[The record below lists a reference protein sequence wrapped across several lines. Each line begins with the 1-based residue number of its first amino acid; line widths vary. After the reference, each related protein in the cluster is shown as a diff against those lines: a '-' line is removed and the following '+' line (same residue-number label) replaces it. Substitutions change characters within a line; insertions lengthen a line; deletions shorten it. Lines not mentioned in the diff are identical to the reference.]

1 MPTFVESISLGQA
14 LTWLGMVGIV
24 VAWISM
30 VMPQLRAIM
39 HALDDLRGEEARPG
53 FDARPGV
60 FERIKAVE
68 DGHADIRQTL
78 TEQGKVL
85 AEQGEVLAD
94 IQHHVKPNS
103 GSSSYDA
110 LLREIKAVRAV
121 AEDTSQR
128 MDASEADR
136 RSIWARLDRPKSRS
150 IFRL

>member
-24 VAWISM
+24 IAWITK

-68 DGHADIRQTL
+68 DGHADIRRTL
-78 TEQGKVL
+78 IEQGK
-85 AEQGEVLAD
+85 VLAD

-110 LLREIKAVRAV
+110 LLREIKAVRSV
-121 AEDTSQR
+121 AEDTSRR

>member
-14 LTWLGMVGIV
+14 LTWVGMAGLV
-24 VAWISM
+24 VAWM
-30 VMPQLRAIM
+30 AKVMPQLRAIM

-60 FERIKAVE
+60 FVRLKAVE

-78 TEQGKVL
+78 T
-85 AEQGEVLAD
+85 EQGEVLAD

-110 LLREIKAVRAV
+110 LLREVKAVRAV

>member
-14 LTWLGMVGIV
+14 LTWLGMAGLV
-24 VAWISM
+24 VAWM
-30 VMPQLRAIM
+30 AKVMPQLRAIM

-68 DGHADIRQTL
+68 DGHADIRETL
-78 TEQGKVL
+78 TEQGK
-85 AEQGEVLAD
+85 VLAD

>member
-14 LTWLGMVGIV
+14 LSWLGMGGLV
-24 VAWISM
+24 VAWITK

-60 FERIKAVE
+60 FERIKVVE
-68 DGHADIRQTL
+68 DGHTDIRRTL
-78 TEQGKVL
+78 TEQGK
-85 AEQGEVLAD
+85 VLAD

-136 RSIWARLDRPKSRS
+136 KSIWDRLNRPKSRS
-150 IFRL
+150 FFRL

>member
-14 LTWLGMVGIV
+14 LTWVGMVGLV
-24 VAWISM
+24 VAWITR

-60 FERIKAVE
+60 FVRIKAVE

-78 TEQGKVL
+78 TEQGK
-85 AEQGEVLAD
+85 VLAD

-110 LLREIKAVRAV
+110 LLREIKAARAV
-121 AEDTSQR
+121 AEETSQR

>member
-14 LTWLGMVGIV
+14 LTWLGMAGLV
-24 VAWISM
+24 VAWM
-30 VMPQLRAIM
+30 AKVMPQLRAIM

-60 FERIKAVE
+60 FVRLKAVE

-78 TEQGKVL
+78 T
-85 AEQGEVLAD
+85 EQGEVLAD

-110 LLREIKAVRAV
+110 LLREVKAVRAV

>member
-14 LTWLGMVGIV
+14 LTWVGMGGLV
-24 VAWISM
+24 VAWM
-30 VMPQLRAIM
+30 AKVMPQLRAIM

-53 FDARPGV
+53 FEARPGV

-78 TEQGKVL
+78 TEQGK
-85 AEQGEVLAD
+85 VLAD

>member
-14 LTWLGMVGIV
+14 LTWVGMVGLV
-24 VAWISM
+24 VAWM
-30 VMPQLRAIM
+30 AKVMPQLRAIM

-60 FERIKAVE
+60 FERIKVVE

-78 TEQGKVL
+78 TEQGK
-85 AEQGEVLAD
+85 VLAD

-110 LLREIKAVRAV
+110 LLREVKAVRAV

-136 RSIWARLDRPKSRS
+136 KSIWDRLNRPKSRS
-150 IFRL
+150 FFRL

>member
-14 LTWLGMVGIV
+14 LTWVGMAGLV
-24 VAWISM
+24 VAWM
-30 VMPQLRAIM
+30 AKVMPQLRAIM

-68 DGHADIRQTL
+68 DGHADIRETL
-78 TEQGKVL
+78 TEQGK
-85 AEQGEVLAD
+85 VLAD

-110 LLREIKAVRAV
+110 LLREVKAVRAV

>member
-14 LTWLGMVGIV
+14 LTWVGMGGLV
-24 VAWISM
+24 VAWM
-30 VMPQLRAIM
+30 AKVMPQLRAIM

-53 FDARPGV
+53 FEARPGV

-85 AEQGEVLAD
+85 AD

-110 LLREIKAVRAV
+110 LLREVKAVRTV
-121 AEDTSQR
+121 AEETSQR

>member
-1 MPTFVESISLGQA
+1 MTPPTWVDSVTLGQA
-14 LTWLGMVGIV
+14 ITWLGMVGLV
-24 VAWISM
+24 VAWM
-30 VMPQLRAIM
+30 AKVMPQLRAIM

-53 FDARPGV
+53 FEARPGV

-78 TEQGKVL
+78 TEQGK
-85 AEQGEVLAD
+85 VLAD

-136 RSIWARLDRPKSRS
+136 KSIWDRLNRPKSRS
-150 IFRL
+150 FFRL

>member
-14 LTWLGMVGIV
+14 LTWVGMVGLVI
-24 VAWISM
+24 AWM
-30 VMPQLRAIM
+30 AKVMPQLRAIM

-68 DGHADIRQTL
+68 DGHTDIRQTL
-78 TEQGKVL
+78 TEQGK
-85 AEQGEVLAD
+85 VLAD

-136 RSIWARLDRPKSRS
+136 RSIWDRLNRPKSRS
-150 IFRL
+150 FFRL

>member
-14 LTWLGMVGIV
+14 LTWVGMGGLV
-24 VAWISM
+24 VAWM
-30 VMPQLRAIM
+30 AKVMPQLRAIM

-85 AEQGEVLAD
+85 AD

-110 LLREIKAVRAV
+110 LLREVKAVRAV

>member
-14 LTWLGMVGIV
+14 LTWVGMAGLV
-24 VAWISM
+24 VAWM
-30 VMPQLRAIM
+30 AKVMPQLRAIM

-85 AEQGEVLAD
+85 AD

-110 LLREIKAVRAV
+110 LLREVKAVRAV

>member
-1 MPTFVESISLGQA
+1 MAVGMPTFVESISLGQA
-14 LTWLGMVGIV
+14 LTWVGMVGLV
-24 VAWISM
+24 VAWITK
-30 VMPQLRAIM
+30 VMQQLRAIM

-85 AEQGEVLAD
+85 AD

-110 LLREIKAVRAV
+110 LLREVKAVRAV

>member
-14 LTWLGMVGIV
+14 LTWVGMGGLV
-24 VAWISM
+24 VAWM
-30 VMPQLRAIM
+30 AKVMPQLRAIM

-78 TEQGKVL
+78 TEQGK
-85 AEQGEVLAD
+85 VLAD

>member
-14 LTWLGMVGIV
+14 LTWVGMVGLV
-24 VAWISM
+24 VAWM
-30 VMPQLRAIM
+30 AKVMPQLRAIM

-68 DGHADIRQTL
+68 DGHADIRETL
-78 TEQGKVL
+78 TEQGK
-85 AEQGEVLAD
+85 VLAD

-110 LLREIKAVRAV
+110 LLREVKAVRAV

-128 MDASEADR
+128 MDASETDR
-136 RSIWARLDRPKSRS
+136 RSIWARLDRLKSRS